1 MKRYFIT
8 VITVF
13 VLVCNVVL
21 ADGIPVQAVEYS
33 FESDTAVGESLYE
46 TGISS
51 DGYAMGTK
59 LTYTLSD
66 GNESVNADV
75 TIRSENSQEKNAV
88 LILKA
93 VNSNDKFYL
102 KTMPV
107 KIAANGDTSAE
118 ISLNGLEN
126 TADGYRWSLYLWDAF
141 NTLKPLTKS
150 LTIPQNSDTMFDVS
164 VSVRTGAAL
173 SQVKLLDTLV
183 AAVST
188 NTKTAYQW
196 QISRDDGASWTDIAD
211 ATSTE
216 YIVSATEAGAK
227 VRCAVTEDGYM
238 YAASTAVQIPM
249 YEAAKTGDGTAV
261 PEGTIDTTA
270 NADKFTVDGKEFV
283 LLDTFDNDESTY
295 YVTTTDAYGDMQL
308 KTAGEWWTLSGKEIN
323 YDAYNAVAFLNGK
336 FLTDGNNFT
345 ALGNDTTTYY
355 KLPQG
360 IIDNINQNHVWWRF
374 VNDTRKKEG
383 VKSTY
388 QAGVS
393 FLSWTDFTTYAGKL
407 GAVDGFL
414 NSDALKVSDA
424 LKDDTLKADT
434 YFLRDTNNWG
444 GDSAL
449 AVFCTADKKCM
460 HWGQGA
466 RPYGLVRPAF
476 YLKKE
481 FFKTTKID
489 LATMGENVRTAI
501 REACTDEELKKLY
514 TEEECEDY
522 FGIVRPLRVKTTV
535 RSGKLLENV
544 ELLDTLTAS
553 LNKNVAADY
562 RWQVSR
568 NNGASWTDINGE
580 TSAEHIVS
588 AAEAGAKVRCT
599 VTVDANAVSGEAV
612 QIPNL
617 DVKTPEAVNLDA
629 FAEGAPN
636 EFCFE
641 VDGKTFVL
649 LDTFD
654 NDKSAYYV
662 TTVDAYGD
670 MQTITN
676 GAIPVGKKIN
686 YDAYKSDEFLN
697 GDFLTKGNNFTAL
710 GNDTTTYYKL
720 PQGIIDNIN
729 KNHVWWRFV
738 NDYRKKNGVQS
749 TYKTGVSLL
758 SWTDF
763 SAYAQ
768 RIGQLDVFNDANVKD
783 AEVMFLRDT
792 NNWGG
797 SSAVT
802 VFGTGKYEKKCIYV
816 ENQSETPYGLLRPA
830 FYLKKDFFRT
840 VKLDLSQT
848 GESVLNVIRGR
859 YCIEDLIGIYTEQEL
874 TENGFRR
881 RGETNGNTLDIES
894 IAVGNVFTDAED
906 AKIRIHS
913 SSPVVCYRITDYDD
927 KVVKSGTANTVYDF
941 AELNFNSLDVGYYEL
956 SVQNGDNF
964 NDSAEKKNTSL
975 AIVPEYDFSQVT
987 NSPFGI
993 NTHFELNWLGWDIK
1007 TISLLKKA
1015 GVKSVRDGYEW
1026 HSMESEVKGEYKNYN
1041 FFPYEQA
1048 RLRQAGIDYL
1058 YVAGSYNKF
1067 YDNDASPYTDE
1078 GMQGLANYAKKA
1090 AELYNYQYGDYKLK
1104 YMEMYNEWYTAAGDK
1119 GDGPADSSPENYIK
1133 VFRKMYETVKAAY
1146 PNMTMFLNIYPQ
1158 ETNSEG
1164 LLKLGGLNYCDGY
1177 AIHHYNYSLNK
1188 EDPENLECGLGITID
1203 KTQDMI
1209 AKYNT
1214 NNKEMKFW
1222 LSEFGWPSV
1231 SAPDW
1236 GVQITEKEQAEYL
1249 VRGFAVALS
1258 KGMER
1263 VYWYD
1268 FMNDRD
1274 RDHIYEDDCESHKKN
1289 GEYNYGLIR
1298 NGFDRTYGAHTPKR
1312 SYVAYANITRELA
1325 NKSFVRV
1332 DKADD
1337 GVGAVYHY
1345 HFEGAGGKT
1354 AIAYYAVL
1362 DGSEEKPSKSITLT
1376 ANESVVV
1383 KNIEGKTLKI
1393 ASAGEDITLTLSSAP
1408 IYIEGG
1414 YTVKQ

>member
-414 NSDALKVSDA
+414 NSDALK
-424 LKDDTLKADT
+424 ADT

-444 GDSAL
+444 NNSAL

-1214 NNKEMKFW
+1214 NKKEMKFW
-1222 LSEFGWPSV
+1222 LREFGWPSV

>member
-1 MKRYFIT
+1 MKRCFIT

-21 ADGIPVQAVEYS
+21 ADGIPVREVGYS
-33 FESDTAVGESLYE
+33 FESDAAVGESLYE
-46 TGISS
+46 TELSL

-66 GNESVNADV
+66 GKESVNADV

-88 LILKA
+88 LIFKA
-93 VNSNDKFYL
+93 LNSNGRFYL
-102 KTMPV
+102 TTTPV
-107 KIAANGDTSAE
+107 TIAANGDTSAK

-150 LTIPQNSDTMFDVS
+150 LIILQNSDSMVDVS

-227 VRCAVTEDGYM
+227 VRCAVTGDGYM

-308 KTAGEWWTLSGKEIN
+308 KTEGEWWTLSGKEIN

-345 ALGNDTTTYY
+345 APGNDTTTYY

-360 IIDNINQNHVWWRF
+360 IIDNINKNHVWWRF

-388 QAGVS
+388 QAGIS

-414 NSDALKVSDA
+414 NSDALK
-424 LKDDTLKADT
+424 ADT

-444 GDSAL
+444 NNSAL

-476 YLKKE
+476 YLKKD
-481 FFKTTKID
+481 FFKNTKID
-489 LATMGENVRTAI
+489 LATMGKNVRTAI

-522 FGIVRPLRVKTTV
+522 FGIVRPLSVKTTV

-629 FAEGAPN
+629 FAEEAPN

-738 NDYRKKNGVQS
+738 NDYRKQNGVQS

-768 RIGQLDVFNDANVKD
+768 RIGQLDVFSDANVKD

-1177 AIHHYNYSLNK
+1177 ALHHYNYSLNK

-1231 SAPDW
+1231 LVPEWA
-1236 GVQITEKEQAEYL
+1236 VQITEKEQAEYL

>member
-1 MKRYFIT
+1 MKRYFIAVVT
-8 VITVF
+8 AF
-13 VLVCNVVL
+13 ALVCNVVL

-33 FESDTAVGESLYE
+33 LESDTAVGESLYE

-51 DGYAMGTK
+51 DGYAMGTRVI
-59 LTYTLSD
+59 YTVSD
-66 GNESVNADV
+66 GKKSVNADV
-75 TIRSENSQEKNAV
+75 TIRSENSEENNAV

-102 KTMPV
+102 KTIPV

-126 TADGYRWSLYLWDAF
+126 VADGYWLSLFLWGDF
-141 NTLKPLTKS
+141 NTLRPLTKS
-150 LTIPQNSDTMFDVS
+150 LTIPQNSDAMLDVS
-164 VSVRTGAAL
+164 VSVRRGAAL
-173 SQVKLLDTLV
+173 SEVKLLDTLV
-183 AAVST
+183 AGVSG
-188 NTKTAYQW
+188 NTQVAYLW
-196 QISRDDGASWTDIAD
+196 QISRDDGASWTDIEGE
-211 ATSTE
+211 TSAE
-216 YIVSATEAGAK
+216 HIVSAEEAGAK
-227 VRCAVTEDGYM
+227 VRCAVTADGYM
-238 YAASTAVQIPM
+238 YAASTAVQIPN
-249 YEAAKTGDGTAV
+249 YEVNATGDGIAV
-261 PEGTIDTTA
+261 PEGTVTA
-270 NADKFTVDGKEFV
+270 TASADKFTVDGKEFI
-283 LLDTFDNDESTY
+283 LLDTFDNDASTY
-295 YVTTTDAYGDMQL
+295 YVTTTDAYGDMKL
-308 KTAGEWWTLSGKEIN
+308 KTDGEWWILEGKEIN
-323 YDAYNAVAFLNGK
+323 YDAHNSIAFLNGD

-355 KLPQG
+355 KLPQK

-374 VNDTRKKEG
+374 VNDYRKQEG

-393 FLSWTDFTTYAGKL
+393 FLSWMDFTTYAGKL
-407 GAVDGFL
+407 GAVDGFS
-414 NSDALKVSDA
+414 NSNVAN
-424 LKDDTLKADT
+424 ADV

-444 GDSAL
+444 GDLSLALFSA
-449 AVFCTADKKCM
+449 ADKQCK
-460 HWGQGA
+460 HWGQYV
-466 RPYGLVRPAF
+466 RQYGLLRPAF
-476 YLKKE
+476 YLKKD

-501 REACTDEELKKLY
+501 RKVCTDEELKKLY

-522 FGIVRPLRVKTTV
+522 FGIVRPLSIKTTV
-535 RSGKLLENV
+535 RSGIPLEDV
-544 ELLDTLTAS
+544 KLLDTLTVS
-553 LNKNVAADY
+553 VNKSGAAY

-568 NNGASWTDINGE
+568 NNGASWADIADE
-580 TSAEHIVS
+580 TSAEYIVS
-588 AAEAGAKVRCT
+588 AAEAGALVRCT
-599 VTVDANAVSGEAV
+599 ATVAGNVISGESV
-612 QIPNL
+612 RIPNPAI
-617 DVKTPEAVNLDA
+617 KTPEAVNLDT
-629 FAEGAPN
+629 FAEETPDKLRFTV
-636 EFCFE
+636 E
-641 VDGKTFVL
+641 GKDFVL

-654 NDKSAYYV
+654 NDESTYYV
-662 TTVDAYGD
+662 TTVDSYGD

-697 GDFLTKGNNFTAL
+697 SDFLTKGNNFTAL

-738 NDYRKKNGVQS
+738 NEYRKQNGVQS

-763 SAYAQ
+763 TAYAE
-768 RIGQLDVFNDANVKD
+768 RIGQLDVFNDAKVKD
-783 AEVMFLRDT
+783 AEVLFLRDT

-797 SSAVT
+797 NSAVT
-802 VFGTGKYEKKCIYV
+802 VFSIGKYENKCIYV
-816 ENQSETPYGLLRPA
+816 ENQSENPFGLLRPA
-830 FYLKKDFFRT
+830 FYLKKDFFQT

-848 GESVLNVIRGR
+848 GESVLDVMRGR

-874 TENGFRR
+874 TESGFRR
-881 RGETNGNTLDIES
+881 RGETGGNTLEIES
-894 IAVGNVFTDAED
+894 FAVGNVFTDAED
-906 AKIRIHS
+906 AKIRINS
-913 SSPVVCYRITDYDD
+913 SSPAVCYRITDYNGEL
-927 KVVKSGTANTVYDF
+927 VKSGTANTAYDF
-941 AELNFNSLDVGYYEL
+941 VELNFNSLDVGYYEL
-956 SVQNGDNF
+956 SVQNGDTF
-964 NDSAEKKNTSL
+964 DDSAEKKITSF
-975 AIVPEYDFSQVT
+975 AIIPEFDFSEVKD
-987 NSPFGI
+987 SPFGI

-1026 HSMESEVKGEYKNYN
+1026 NSMESEVKGEYKNYN
-1041 FFPYEQA
+1041 FFPYEQS

-1058 YVAGSYNKF
+1058 YVAGSHNKF
-1067 YDNDASPYTDE
+1067 YDNGASPYTDE
-1078 GMQGLANYAKKA
+1078 GIQGLANYAKKA
-1090 AELYNYQYGDYKLK
+1090 TELYNYHYGDYKLK
-1104 YMEMYNEWYTAAGDK
+1104 YVEMYNEWYTSAGDK

-1133 VFRKMYETVKAAY
+1133 VFQKMYETVKTAY

-1177 AIHHYNYSLNK
+1177 ALHHYNYSLNK

-1203 KTQDMI
+1203 KTQDMV
-1209 AKYNT
+1209 AEYNT

-1231 SAPDW
+1231 LAPDW
-1236 GVQITEKEQAEYL
+1236 GVLITEKEQAEYL

-1274 RDHIYEDDCESHKKN
+1274 RNHIYEDDCESHKKN

-1325 NKSFVRV
+1325 NKRFVNL

-1337 GVGAVYHY
+1337 GEGAAYYY

-1362 DGSEEKPSKSITLT
+1362 DGSEKKPSKNITIT

-1393 ASAGEDITLTLSSAP
+1393 ASAGEDITLKLSSAP

>member
-1 MKRYFIT
+1 MKRCFIT

-21 ADGIPVQAVEYS
+21 ADGIPVREVGYS
-33 FESDTAVGESLYE
+33 FESDAAVGESLYE
-46 TGISS
+46 TELSL

-66 GNESVNADV
+66 GKESVNADV

-88 LILKA
+88 LIFKA
-93 VNSNDKFYL
+93 LNSNGRFYL
-102 KTMPV
+102 TTTPV
-107 KIAANGDTSAE
+107 TIAANGDTSAK

-141 NTLKPLTKS
+141 STLKPLTKS
-150 LTIPQNSDTMFDVS
+150 LTILQNSDSMVDVS

-183 AAVST
+183 AVVST

-249 YEAAKTGDGTAV
+249 YEAAKTGEGTAV

-308 KTAGEWWTLSGKEIN
+308 KTEGEWWTLSGKEIN

-407 GAVDGFL
+407 GVKDGCFNL
-414 NSDALKVSDA
+414 NVAN
-424 LKDDTLKADT
+424 ADT

-444 GDSAL
+444 NDTAL
-449 AVFCTADKKCM
+449 ALFYTTVKKCV

-466 RPYGLVRPAF
+466 RAYGLVRPAF
-476 YLKKE
+476 YLKKD

-489 LATMGENVRTAI
+489 LATIGENVRTAI

-522 FGIVRPLRVKTTV
+522 FGIVRPLSVKTTV

-568 NNGASWTDINGE
+568 NNGASWVDINGE

-629 FAEGAPN
+629 FAEEAPN

-768 RIGQLDVFNDANVKD
+768 RIGQLDVFSDANVKD

-797 SSAVT
+797 NSAVT
-802 VFGTGKYEKKCIYV
+802 VFGTGKYEEKCIYV

-848 GESVLNVIRGR
+848 GESVLNVMRGR
-859 YCIEDLIGIYTEQEL
+859 YSVEDLASIYTVAEL
-874 TENGFRR
+874 EAKGFRHQ
-881 RGETNGNTLDIES
+881 GVNSSATLKIES
-894 IAVGNVFTDAED
+894 DEVGNIFTDAD
-906 AKIRIHS
+906 DVKIRINS
-913 SSPVVCYRITDYDD
+913 SNSDISYRVTDYDGN
-927 KVVKSGTANTVYDF
+927 VVRSGTTNPICDF
-941 AELNFNSLDVGYYEL
+941 AELDFNSLDVGYYEL
-956 SVQNGDNF
+956 AVQNNSAF
-964 NDSAEKKNTSL
+964 NDSAEKTLTSF
-975 AIVPEYDFSQVT
+975 AIIPDFDFSQVQ

-1015 GVKSVRDGYEW
+1015 GIKSIRDGYYW
-1026 HSMESEVKGEYKNYN
+1026 GSMEQEKGKYENYW
-1041 FFPYEQA
+1041 FFPREQA
-1048 RLRQAGIDYL
+1048 RLRLAGIDYL
-1058 YVAGSYNKF
+1058 YCTVGENTL
-1067 YDNDASPYTDE
+1067 YDGGTYPYTGD
-1078 GMQGLANYAKKA
+1078 GITGFANFSKKA
-1090 AELYNYQYGDYKLK
+1090 AELFNHKYGDYKLN
-1104 YMEMYNEWYTAAGDK
+1104 YMDMYNEWYNKWDETTDFI
-1119 GDGPADSSPENYIK
+1119 N
-1133 VFRKMYETVKAAY
+1133 VFREVYQTVKGSY
-1146 PNMTMFLNIYPQ
+1146 PDMTLFLGLEANEKFNNI
-1158 ETNSEG
+1158 
-1164 LLKLGGLNYCDGY
+1164 LNAGALDYCDGY
-1177 AIHHYNYSLNK
+1177 EIHPYNWHAK
-1188 EDPENLECGLGITID
+1188 VEDPENADVGLAKQID
-1203 KTQDMI
+1203 QTKAMVDNH
-1209 AKYNT
+1209 NT
-1214 NNKEMKFW
+1214 SNKDLKFW
-1222 LSEFGWPSV
+1222 ITETGWPTIKV
-1231 SAPDW
+1231 KYDT
-1236 GVQITEKEQAEYL
+1236 VEYDITDEEQANYL
-1249 VRGFAVALS
+1249 VRAYAIALS
-1258 KGMER
+1258 KGVER

-1268 FMNDRD
+1268 FTNDRN
-1274 RDHIYEDDCESHKKN
+1274 RNHVYEDDYFEHKEN
-1289 GEYNYGLIR
+1289 GEYNFGLIR
-1298 NGFDRTYGAHTPKR
+1298 NGFDGRYGAHTPKR
-1312 SYVAYANITRELA
+1312 SYVAYANLTRELA